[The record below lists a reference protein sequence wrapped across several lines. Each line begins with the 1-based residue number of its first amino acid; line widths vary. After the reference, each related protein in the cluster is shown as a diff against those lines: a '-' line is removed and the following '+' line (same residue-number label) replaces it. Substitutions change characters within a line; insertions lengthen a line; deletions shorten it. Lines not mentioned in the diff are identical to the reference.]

1 MKNKKILQTG
11 TFSFRK
17 IGKKHNAYTVSYVN
31 GKYIGRAKWRGSN
44 QKAEE
49 IILQRASQRNKDISR
64 KPVISSRG
72 LELIREELIEAHK
85 NLQSVPDNSYRVA
98 TVTTRNQQKFF
109 IKFDSKESLER
120 QLETIRKNYNS
131 NIFHIDYSAPIPFA
145 TYENPSY
152 KELSQFS
159 P

>member
-17 IGKKHNAYTVSYVN
+17 IGKKHNAYTMSYVN
-31 GKYIGRAKWRGSN
+31 GKYIGRTKWRGSN

-49 IILQRASQRNKDISR
+49 IILQKASQRNKDISR
-64 KPVISSRG
+64 KPVITSRG
-72 LELIREELIEAHK
+72 LELIEAHK
-85 NLQSVPDNSYRVA
+85 NLQSVPDNTYRVA
-98 TVTTRNQQKFF
+98 TVTTKNQQKFF

-131 NIFHIDYSAPIPFA
+131 NIIHIDYSAPNPFA